1 MSSLRRSA
9 RVAAEI
15 VSVCRSGGPEMK
27 ASFASINSSKAN
39 FDEIYAME
47 DPREYFS
54 VLGALDYMIPDVAAP
69 VIRQLLEARARRHP
83 GRQSQVLDV
92 GSSYGINAA
101 LHRFPLTF
109 TVLRRRYTRHEVAAL
124 SPDELRRLDRNYYA
138 SWPDVGV
145 SRFVGLDVSAR
156 AIEYAK
162 RVGLIEHGIVANLEE
177 SSLPACDAAAL
188 ADVGVI
194 LSTGSVGYVTEKTY
208 VTVLDALPTPAPWI
222 ISFVLRMFPY
232 DSFAAAFAE
241 HGLVTERLAS
251 AVFVQR
257 RFRDV
262 AEFECTLA
270 QLSARGIDT
279 SAFES
284 DGLLHAELY
293 VSRPRSDVQ
302 AAPLESIVTV
312 CSGRNRPIGT
322 RYVKVGVRDSRV
334 ALEL

>member
-1 MSSLRRSA
+1 MTA
-9 RVAAEI
+9 NFVA
-15 VSVCRSGGPEMK
+15 
-27 ASFASINSSKAN
+27 INSSKAN

-69 VIRQLLEARARRHP
+69 IIRQLLEARARRHP
-83 GRQSQVLDV
+83 ACRLQVLDV

-101 LHRFPLTF
+101 LHRFPVTF
-109 TVLRRRYTRHEVAAL
+109 ATLRRRYTRHEVAAL
-124 SPDELRRLDRNYYA
+124 SSGELRGLDRNYYA
-138 SWPDVGV
+138 SWPDVGI
-145 SRFVGLDVSAR
+145 SRFVGLDVSAP

-162 RVGLIEHGIVANLEE
+162 RVGLIEHGIAANLEE
-177 SSLPACDAAAL
+177 SSLDPCDARAL
-188 ADVGVI
+188 AKVGVI
-194 LSTGSVGYVTEKTY
+194 LSTGCVGYVTEKTY
-208 VTVLDALPTPAPWI
+208 DTILDALPAPAPWVV
-222 ISFVLRMFPY
+222 SFVLRMFPY
-232 DSFAAAFAE
+232 DSFAATFAE

-257 RFRDV
+257 RFRDL
-262 AEFECTLA
+262 AEFECSLA
-270 QLSARGIDT
+270 QLDARGIDT
-279 SAFES
+279 CALES

-322 RYVKVGVRDSRV
+322 RYVRVGASDPRV

>member
-1 MSSLRRSA
+1 
-9 RVAAEI
+9 
-15 VSVCRSGGPEMK
+15 MK
-27 ASFASINSSKAN
+27 ANFVAINSSKAN
-39 FDEIYAME
+39 FDEIYAKE

-69 VIRQLLEARARRHP
+69 IIRQLLEARARRHP
-83 GRQSQVLDV
+83 AARESRVLDV

-109 TVLRRRYTRHEVAAL
+109 TSLRRRYTRHEVAEV
-124 SPDELRRLDRNYYA
+124 SSEELCRLDRNFYA
-138 SWPDVGV
+138 SWPDVGIG
-145 SRFVGLDVSAR
+145 RFVGLDVSAP

-162 RVGLIEHGIVANLEE
+162 RVGLIEHGIAANLEE
-177 SSLPACDAAAL
+177 CSLPARDAKAIAN
-188 ADVGVI
+188 VGVI
-194 LSTGSVGYVTEKTY
+194 LSTGSVGSVTEKTY
-208 VTVLDALPTPAPWI
+208 ETILDALPTPAPWI

-232 DSFAAAFAE
+232 DAFAAAFAQ

-257 RFRDV
+257 RFRDL
-262 AEFECTLA
+262 AEFEHSLA
-270 QLSARGIDT
+270 ELDSRGIDT

-312 CSGRNRPIGT
+312 SSGRNRPIGT
-322 RYVKVGVRDSRV
+322 RYVKVGAKGCRV

>member
-1 MSSLRRSA
+1 
-9 RVAAEI
+9 
-15 VSVCRSGGPEMK
+15 MK
-27 ASFASINSSKAN
+27 ANFVAINSSKAN
-39 FDEIYAME
+39 FDGIYAME

-69 VIRQLLEARARRHP
+69 VVRQLLEARARRYP
-83 GRQSQVLDV
+83 AARDSWVLDV

-109 TVLRRRYTRHEVAAL
+109 TVLRRRYTRHEIAAL
-124 SPDELRRLDRNYYA
+124 SSEELCRLDRHYYA

-145 SRFVGLDVSAR
+145 SRFVGLDVSAP

-162 RVGLIEHGIVANLEE
+162 RVGLIEHGIAANLEE
-177 SSLPACDAAAL
+177 GGLRPRDARAL
-188 ADVGVI
+188 AHVGVV

-208 VTVLDALPTPAPWI
+208 ETILDALPTPAPWI
-222 ISFVLRMFPY
+222 VSFVLRMFPY

-257 RFRDV
+257 RFRDL
-262 AEFECTLA
+262 AEFERSLA
-270 QLSARGIDT
+270 ELDARGIDT

-312 CSGRNRPIGT
+312 CSGRNRPVGT
-322 RYVKVGVRDSRV
+322 RYVKVASSDARV

>member
-1 MSSLRRSA
+1 MRA
-9 RVAAEI
+9 NFVA
-15 VSVCRSGGPEMK
+15 
-27 ASFASINSSKAN
+27 INSSKAN

-47 DPREYFS
+47 DPRDYFS

-69 VIRQLLEARARRHP
+69 IIRQLLEARARRHHA
-83 GRQSQVLDV
+83 RESLVLDV

-109 TVLRRRYTRHEVAAL
+109 TALRRRYTRHEVAAL
-124 SPDELRRLDRNYYA
+124 SSEELCRLDRNFYA
-138 SWPDVGV
+138 SWPDVGIG
-145 SRFVGLDVSAR
+145 RFVGLDVSAP
-156 AIEYAK
+156 AIQYAK
-162 RVGLIEHGIVANLEE
+162 RVGLIEHGIAANLEE
-177 SSLPACDAAAL
+177 SSLHARDAQAL
-188 ADVGVI
+188 ANVGVI
-194 LSTGSVGYVTEKTY
+194 VSTGSVGYVTEKTFE
-208 VTVLDALPTPAPWI
+208 TILDALPTTAPWI

-232 DSFAAAFAE
+232 DSFSAAFAE

-257 RFRDV
+257 RFRDL
-262 AEFECTLA
+262 AEFERSLA
-270 QLSARGIDT
+270 ELDSRGIDT

-284 DGLLHAELY
+284 EGLLHAELY

-322 RYVKVGVRDSRV
+322 RYVKVAANSCRV

>member
-1 MSSLRRSA
+1 
-9 RVAAEI
+9 
-15 VSVCRSGGPEMK
+15 MK
-27 ASFASINSSKAN
+27 ANFIAINSSKAN

-69 VIRQLLEARARRHP
+69 VIRQLLAARARRHP
-83 GRQSQVLDV
+83 ARESQVLDI

-124 SPDELRRLDRNYYA
+124 SSDELCRLDRNYFA
-138 SWPDVGV
+138 SWPDVGIG
-145 SRFVGLDVSAR
+145 RFVGMDVSAP

-162 RVGLIEHGIVANLEE
+162 RVGLIEHGIAANLEE
-177 SSLPACDAAAL
+177 SSLDARDAKAL
-188 ADVGVI
+188 ANVGVV

-208 VTVLDALPTPAPWI
+208 ETILDVLPTPAPWI

-232 DSFAAAFAE
+232 DSFAGLFE
-241 HGLVTERLAS
+241 KHGLVTERLAS

-257 RFRDV
+257 RFRDLP
-262 AEFECTLA
+262 EFERSLA
-270 QLSARGIDT
+270 QLGALGIDT
-279 SAFES
+279 SAVEA

-302 AAPLESIVTV
+302 AAPLDSIVTV

-322 RYVKVGVRDSRV
+322 RYVRVGTDDSRV

>member
-1 MSSLRRSA
+1 MNTNF
-9 RVAAEI
+9 VT
-15 VSVCRSGGPEMK
+15 
-27 ASFASINSSKAN
+27 INSSKAN
-39 FDEIYAME
+39 FDDIYSME
-47 DPREYFS
+47 DPRQYFS

-69 VIRQLLEARARRHP
+69 VVRQLLNARARMHP
-83 GRQSQVLDV
+83 GRDSRVLDV
-92 GSSYGINAA
+92 GASYGINAA

-124 SPDELRRLDRNYYA
+124 SSKQLRCLDRNYYA
-138 SWPDVGV
+138 SWPDIGI
-145 SRFVGLDVSAR
+145 SRFVGLDVSAP

-162 RVGLIEHGIVANLEE
+162 RVGLIEHGIAANLED
-177 SSLPACDAAAL
+177 SSLDPCDARAL
-188 ADVGVI
+188 ANVGVV

-208 VTVLDALPTPAPWI
+208 ESILDAMPTPAPWI

-241 HGLVTERLAS
+241 HGLVTERLAN

-257 RFRDV
+257 RFRDL
-262 AEFECTLA
+262 AEFECSLI
-270 QLSARGIDT
+270 QLGARGIDT
-279 SAFES
+279 SALES

-302 AAPLESIVTV
+302 TAPLESIVKI

-322 RYVKVGVRDSRV
+322 RYVRVGSGDSRV